1 MKTPHT
7 STYKGKRVYVR
18 LKDGERFVAKF
29 IGRNGQKV
37 IFDTRTEISGNIKA
51 FSIYRAKPA
60 ACKVVRDVLV

>member
-29 IGRNGQKV
+29 IERKGRFIV
-37 IFDTRTEISGNIKA
+37 FDSRTVSAGEVKA
-51 FSIYRAKPA
+51 FAIYRGE
-60 ACKVVRDVLV
+60 RL